1 MTRGAAL
8 PVASG
13 AVRKLVIAVA
23 IVLVAGLVVDVVAL
37 GVASKN
43 LRQQISA
50 HVPHTGATHGR
61 VRSFPFIGRF
71 IVFGTISEG
80 DASVD
85 GVDAGPVHFENI
97 TAKLHGIKID
107 RGALAHR
114 KARLQDI
121 KSGTVSAEISDT
133 ELSRIMGQTIKFTP
147 GKASLTIR
155 GFTITARVEV
165 QNGAIKFG
173 ALGLPGGLGGGLNI
187 PGGLSI
193 PGLSLPIPRAPLL
206 PCSTQS
212 ANVIQGRIRVSC
224 TITQIPKELFKTDLL
239 SLGG

>member
-1 MTRGAAL
+1 
-8 PVASG
+8 
-13 AVRKLVIAVA
+13 VRKLVIAVA
-23 IVLVAGLVVDVVAL
+23 IVLVAGFVVDVVAL

-43 LRQQISA
+43 IRQQISA
-50 HVPHTGATHGR
+50 NVPHTGTTHGR

-71 IVFGTISEG
+71 IVFGTVSEV

-85 GVDAGPVHFENI
+85 GVDAGPVHFANV

-114 KARLQDI
+114 KARLQGI
-121 KSGTVSAEISDT
+121 KSGTVSATITDT
-133 ELSRIMGQTIKFTP
+133 ELSKLIGQTIKFTP
-147 GKASLTIR
+147 GKASMTLH
-155 GFTITARVEV
+155 GFTINAKVEV
-165 QNGAIKFG
+165 QNGVLKFG
-173 ALGLPGGLGGGLNI
+173 GLGLPGGLGGGLNI

-212 ANVIQGRIRVSC
+212 GEVQQGRIRLSC
-224 TITQIPKELFKTDLL
+224 TISQIPKELFKTDLL